1 MKKHVLITFFGTR
14 LQCLCAIGSS
24 VPLGIQVTM
33 LKLGS
38 SFLSERSLIYT
49 RQVVGWPTI
58 SRPDRPSSSSS
69 TITTTYYY
77 TTQWYCSFKAVA
89 FSRRRGPARYLPTTQ
104 VGTSSTTSKAKSAMN
119 SQSRRDLLWFQF
131 NSLYTQKGSYW
142 SCSEIYI
149 YTFYRQ
155 NGNKMVAPLVELTS
169 ELLARASSTSEVLT
183 LNLTN
188 LLILIVLK
196 ALIFG
201 FGLFSVGS
209 SARSAEETSLS
220 QADLSGGMCFIMYT
234 SGAEEKLS
242 CIQRTACEDPKT
254 ASEYST
260 AAKMVYKLHKML
272 G

>member
-1 MKKHVLITFFGTR
+1 MG
-14 LQCLCAIGSS
+14 
-24 VPLGIQVTM
+24 
-33 LKLGS
+33 
-38 SFLSERSLIYT
+38 
-49 RQVVGWPTI
+49 
-58 SRPDRPSSSSS
+58 
-69 TITTTYYY
+69 
-77 TTQWYCSFKAVA
+77 
-89 FSRRRGPARYLPTTQ
+89 
-104 VGTSSTTSKAKSAMN
+104 
-119 SQSRRDLLWFQF
+119 
-131 NSLYTQKGSYW
+131 
-142 SCSEIYI
+142 YI

-196 ALIFG
+196 AIIF
-201 FGLFSVGS
+201 GS

-260 AAKMVYKLHKML
+260 AAKMVYKVHKMV
-272 G
+272 GM